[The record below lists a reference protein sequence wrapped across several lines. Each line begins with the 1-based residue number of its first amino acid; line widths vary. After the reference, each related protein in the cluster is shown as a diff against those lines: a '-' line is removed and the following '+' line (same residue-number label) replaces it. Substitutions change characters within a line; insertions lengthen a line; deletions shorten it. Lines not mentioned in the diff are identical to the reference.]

1 MITKTQKVSRG
12 TCLARN
18 LLQNQTRLNKPQ
30 IFYHQTGGQN
40 INKDTRFN
48 PNNRLLM
55 PEQKTS
61 KQKTSKQKENHCS
74 LKCSIN
80 KSSTNFGPERSRVRP
95 NLESTMLASID
106 FDISTF
112 CNLPWEF
119 TCLKKNKKNP
129 EQLGFFTM
137 FLKQIVYKSVFLE
150 RSRVRTNFDSSMLAS
165 IDVDISTS

>member
-1 MITKTQKVSRG
+1 
-12 TCLARN
+12 
-18 LLQNQTRLNKPQ
+18 
-30 IFYHQTGGQN
+30 
-40 INKDTRFN
+40 
-48 PNNRLLM
+48 M

-112 CNLPWEF
+112 LQPS
-119 TCLKKNKKNP
+119 LGVHMP
-129 EQLGFFTM
+129 EE
-137 FLKQIVYKSVFLE
+137 KQEKPRTV
-150 RSRVRTNFDSSMLAS
+150 RVLYG
-165 IDVDISTS
+165 VP